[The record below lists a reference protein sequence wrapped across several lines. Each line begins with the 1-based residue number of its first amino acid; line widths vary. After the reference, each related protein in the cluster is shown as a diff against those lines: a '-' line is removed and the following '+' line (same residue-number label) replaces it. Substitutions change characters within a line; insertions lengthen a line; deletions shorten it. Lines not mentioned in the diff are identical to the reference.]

1 MGYSGGR
8 NLHMEVNVMRAF
20 IAAVVMAAVITAAAA
35 FLLEQ
40 FQAGSDVANT
50 TTGTRITIEKETH

>member
-1 MGYSGGR
+1 
-8 NLHMEVNVMRAF
+8 MRAF
-20 IAAVVMAAVITAAAA
+20 LAALVTAAVITAVAA
-35 FLLEQ
+35 FVLEQ